1 MEGRLIMSMIGYDSN
16 TGELGKVPD
25 DDAIMKECPSDPPD
39 DATVNGGDVQY
50 RYDSKK
56 DEFYKEP
63 PEPNEAKQSLFT
75 KAEAPE
81 FDGGWGWSRSKLRTV
96 RREEGLFFD
105 FLDANNYEE
114 AKLEATDS
122 DNLTDSETQWV
133 HDLLSG
139 ATWEQDW

>member
-1 MEGRLIMSMIGYDSN
+1 MKYATIDESGWIKSKYDAPQPDKE
-16 TGELGKVPD
+16 TVKVPD
-25 DDAIMKECPSDPPD
+25 EVEPSNTSKVEE
-39 DATVNGGDVQY
+39 AWNWNGGSPEIQ
-50 RYDSKK
+50 STGNKI
-56 DEFYKEP
+56 P
-63 PEPNEAKQSLFT
+63 PEPQEAKSKLFAHAT
-75 KAEAPE
+75 
-81 FDGGWGWSRSKLRTV
+81 DSDTGWGWDRSKLRTV
-96 RREEGLFFD
+96 RQEEGLFFD